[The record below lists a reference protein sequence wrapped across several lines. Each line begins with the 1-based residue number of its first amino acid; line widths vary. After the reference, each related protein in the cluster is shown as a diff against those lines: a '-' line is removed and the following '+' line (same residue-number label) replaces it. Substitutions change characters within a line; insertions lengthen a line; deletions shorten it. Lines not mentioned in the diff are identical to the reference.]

1 MMAEALCGSEPRPV
15 VSKETAIENY
25 NKAGELIPED
35 AEQITLEKYQ
45 HVLSDSVHLIIQEV
59 LQEHHVP
66 FKLQQFQMLT
76 LHALGSLNNVVLLSP
91 TGTGKMIC
99 VYLGIFVLQKVFKIK
114 NGVGLGTMPI
124 SALME
129 EKLKSSLIQTGL
141 ISMSGD
147 LKSSFQESDA
157 FLSDPIE

>member
-1 MMAEALCGSEPRPV
+1 MKAKARKTVTTNTESSIMMAEALGGSEPRPA
-15 VSKETAIENY
+15 VSKETAIDNY

-91 TGTGKMIC
+91 TGTGKMMC
-99 VYLGIFVLQKVFKIK
+99 VQGQIFFHLRDK
-114 NGVGLGTMPI
+114 NSRKDI
-124 SALME
+124 SLHE
-129 EKLKSSLIQTGL
+129 RL
-141 ISMSGD
+141 
-147 LKSSFQESDA
+147 
-157 FLSDPIE
+157 